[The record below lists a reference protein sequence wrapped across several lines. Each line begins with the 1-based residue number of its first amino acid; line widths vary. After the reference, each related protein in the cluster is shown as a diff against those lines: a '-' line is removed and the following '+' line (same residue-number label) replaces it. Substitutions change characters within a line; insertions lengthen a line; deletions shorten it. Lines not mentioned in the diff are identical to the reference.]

1 MKITGQRRLRGEFD
15 PVDLIAGIII
25 AVAIPLLAKFMFAS
39 FGDAPEAPSVRQ
51 LEEDSKNVRPRP
63 DGEYIQLKLDYVG
76 KIYSETGKEF
86 MRRSQV
92 SRGVQRMN
100 EREWGAKCFRA
111 LISELSSLESE
122 LKMDTELQN
131 RYGGRLQEI
140 ANLKDRI
147 QGDLLAI
154 SQ

>member
-1 MKITGQRRLRGEFD
+1 MKITGRRRLRGEFD
-15 PVDLIAGIII
+15 PVDLVAGIVI
-25 AVAIPLLAKFMFAS
+25 AIAIPFLAKFMFSS
-39 FGDAPEAPSVRQ
+39 FGGAAEAPSVRQ
-51 LEEDSKNVRPRP
+51 LQEDSKNVRPRP

-76 KIYSETGKEF
+76 KVYTETGKEF

-92 SRGVQRMN
+92 SSGVQRMN

-111 LISELSSLESE
+111 LISELSSLE
-122 LKMDTELQN
+122 TELN
-131 RYGGRLQEI
+131 KDPDLRSRYGSGLQKI

-147 QGDLLAI
+147 QGDLVAI

>member
-1 MKITGQRRLRGEFD
+1 MKNTGHQRLRGEFD
-15 PVDLIAGIII
+15 PVDLVAGIII
-25 AVAIPLLAKFMFAS
+25 AVAIPLLAAFMFAS
-39 FGDAPEAPSVRQ
+39 FGGSTDAPSVRQ
-51 LEEDSKNVRPRP
+51 QAEDSKNVRARP

-76 KIYSETGKEF
+76 KIYKETGKEF
-86 MRRSQV
+86 IRRSGV
-92 SRGVQRMN
+92 SSGVQRMN

-122 LKMDTELQN
+122 LKLDDELKS

-140 ANLKDRI
+140 ANLKDQI

>member
-1 MKITGQRRLRGEFD
+1 MKITNQRRLRGEFD
-15 PVDLIAGIII
+15 PVDLVAGIII
-25 AVAIPLLAKFMFAS
+25 AIAIPLLAKFMFSS
-39 FGDAPEAPSVRQ
+39 FGGATDAPSVRQ
-51 LEEDSKNVRPRP
+51 LEEDSKNVRARP

-76 KIYSETGKEF
+76 KVYSETGKEF
-86 MRRSQV
+86 MRRSRV
-92 SRGVQRMN
+92 SSGVQRMN

-122 LKMDTELQN
+122 LNKDPDLRS
-131 RYGGRLQEI
+131 RYGSGLQKI

-147 QGDLLAI
+147 QGDLVAI

>member
-1 MKITGQRRLRGEFD
+1 MKITGRRRLRGEFD
-15 PVDLIAGIII
+15 PVDLVAGLII
-25 AVAIPLLAKFMFAS
+25 AVAIPLLAAFMFSS
-39 FGDAPEAPSVRQ
+39 FGGAEKAPSVRQ

-76 KIYSETGKEF
+76 KVYNETGKEF

-92 SRGVQRMN
+92 SSGVQRMN

-122 LKMDTELQN
+122 LKVDAELQS

-140 ANLKDRI
+140 ANLKDQI

>member
-1 MKITGQRRLRGEFD
+1 MKIRGQERLRGDVD

-25 AVAIPLLAKFMFAS
+25 AVAIPLLATFMFSS
-39 FGDAPEAPSVRQ
+39 FGGSAEAPSVRQ
-51 LEEDSKNVRPRP
+51 LAEDSKNVRARP

-76 KIYSETGKEF
+76 KIYNETGKEF

-92 SRGVQRMN
+92 SSGVQRMN

-122 LKMDTELQN
+122 LSKDADLRS

>member
-1 MKITGQRRLRGEFD
+1 MKITGHQRLRGEFD
-15 PVDLIAGIII
+15 PVDLVAGIII
-25 AVAIPLLAKFMFAS
+25 AVAIPLLAAFMFAS
-39 FGDAPEAPSVRQ
+39 FGGSTDAPSVRQ
-51 LEEDSKNVRPRP
+51 QAEDSKNVRARP

-76 KIYSETGKEF
+76 KIYKETGKEF
-86 MRRSQV
+86 MRRSRV
-92 SRGVQRMN
+92 SSGVQRMN

-122 LKMDTELQN
+122 LSKDADLRS

>member
-1 MKITGQRRLRGEFD
+1 
-15 PVDLIAGIII
+15 
-25 AVAIPLLAKFMFAS
+25 
-39 FGDAPEAPSVRQ
+39 
-51 LEEDSKNVRPRP
+51 
-63 DGEYIQLKLDYVG
+63 VG
-76 KIYSETGKEF
+76 KIYKETGKEF
-86 MRRSQV
+86 MRRSRV
-92 SRGVQRMN
+92 SGGVQRMN

-122 LKMDTELQN
+122 LKLDDELKS

-140 ANLKDRI
+140 ANLKDQI